1 MLQHSVLIVDD
12 DVKLVELLQTYFE
25 QEQFLVYT
33 AYDGL
38 EAIELVNK
46 RKPDIMILDIM
57 LPGMDGREVCRKI
70 RQHNDVPII
79 MLTAKDDESDR
90 LVGLGIGADDYVT
103 KPFSMKEVVARAK
116 VILRRIHGEVVEKK
130 TVLQFRE
137 IMIDLDRHQV
147 KRSGEVVDLTPTEF
161 KLLEVLA
168 RAPERVYS
176 RFQLMENT
184 QGYAFDGYERTIDA
198 HIRNLRRKLE
208 PDSRNPQ
215 YVLTVYGVGYK
226 FAGESHV

>member
-1 MLQHSVLIVDD
+1 MIQPSVLIVDD

-33 AYDGL
+33 AYDGI
-38 EAIELVNK
+38 EAIELVAK

-116 VILRRIHGEVVEKK
+116 VILRRMHGEVVEKK

-137 IMIDLDRHQV
+137 ITIDLERHQV
-147 KRSGEVVDLTPTEF
+147 KRSGDVLDLTPTEF

>member
-1 MLQHSVLIVDD
+1 MIQHSVLIVDD

-33 AYDGL
+33 AYNGI
-38 EAIELVNK
+38 EAMELVDK

-116 VILRRIHGEVVEKK
+116 VILRRMHGEVVERK
-130 TVLQFRE
+130 TVVQFRE
-137 IMIDLDRHQV
+137 ITIDLDRHQV
-147 KRSGEVVDLTPTEF
+147 KRSGEVLDLTPTEF

-208 PDSRNPQ
+208 ADSRNPQ

>member
-1 MLQHSVLIVDD
+1 MIQHSVLIVDD

-33 AYDGL
+33 AYDGI
-38 EAIELVNK
+38 EAVELVAK

-116 VILRRIHGEVVEKK
+116 VILRRMHGEVVEKK

-137 IMIDLDRHQV
+137 ITIDLDRHQV
-147 KRSGEVVDLTPTEF
+147 KRSGEVLDLTPTEF

-215 YVLTVYGVGYK
+215 YVVTVYGVGYK

>member
-1 MLQHSVLIVDD
+1 MIQPSVLIVDD

-33 AYDGL
+33 AYDGI
-38 EAIELVNK
+38 EAVELVAK

-70 RQHNDVPII
+70 RQNNDVPII

-116 VILRRIHGEVVEKK
+116 VILRRMHGEVVEKK

-137 IMIDLDRHQV
+137 ITIDLERHQV
-147 KRSGEVVDLTPTEF
+147 KRSGDVLDLTPTEF

-226 FAGESHV
+226 FAGELHV

>member
-1 MLQHSVLIVDD
+1 MIQHSVLIVDD

-33 AYDGL
+33 AYDGIA
-38 EAIELVNK
+38 AIELVDK

-116 VILRRIHGEVVEKK
+116 VILRRMHGEVVEKK

-137 IMIDLDRHQV
+137 ITIDLDRHQV
-147 KRSGEVVDLTPTEF
+147 KRSEEVLDLTPTEF

-215 YVLTVYGVGYK
+215 YILTVYGVGYK

>member
-1 MLQHSVLIVDD
+1 MIQHSVLIVDD

-33 AYDGL
+33 AYDGI
-38 EAIELVNK
+38 EAIELVDK

-116 VILRRIHGEVVEKK
+116 VILRRMHGEVVEKK

-137 IMIDLDRHQV
+137 ITIDLDRHQV
-147 KRSGEVVDLTPTEF
+147 KRSGEVLDLTPTEF

>member
-1 MLQHSVLIVDD
+1 MIQHSVLIVDD

-33 AYDGL
+33 AYDGI
-38 EAIELVNK
+38 EAIELVAK

-70 RQHNDVPII
+70 RQNNDVPII

-137 IMIDLDRHQV
+137 ITIDLDRHQV
-147 KRSGEVVDLTPTEF
+147 KRSGDVLDLTPTEF

-168 RAPERVYS
+168 RTPERVYS

-226 FAGESHV
+226 FAGELHV

>member
-1 MLQHSVLIVDD
+1 MIQPSVLIVDD

-33 AYDGL
+33 AYDGI
-38 EAIELVNK
+38 EAVELVAK

-70 RQHNDVPII
+70 RQNNDVPII

-116 VILRRIHGEVVEKK
+116 VILRRMHGEVVEKK

-137 IMIDLDRHQV
+137 ITIDLERHQV
-147 KRSGEVVDLTPTEF
+147 KRSGEVLDLTPTEF

-168 RAPERVYS
+168 RTPERVYS

-226 FAGESHV
+226 FAGELHV

>member
-1 MLQHSVLIVDD
+1 MIQPSVLIVDD

-33 AYDGL
+33 AYDGI
-38 EAIELVNK
+38 EAIELVAK

-116 VILRRIHGEVVEKK
+116 VILRRMHGEVVEKK

-137 IMIDLDRHQV
+137 ITIDLDRHQV
-147 KRSGEVVDLTPTEF
+147 KRSGEVLDLTPTEF

>member
-1 MLQHSVLIVDD
+1 M
-12 DVKLVELLQTYFE
+12 
-25 QEQFLVYT
+25 
-33 AYDGL
+33 
-38 EAIELVNK
+38 ELVDK

-116 VILRRIHGEVVEKK
+116 VILRRMHGEVVERK
-130 TVLQFRE
+130 TVVQFRE
-137 IMIDLDRHQV
+137 ITIDLDRHQV
-147 KRSGEVVDLTPTEF
+147 KRSGEVLDLTPTEF

-208 PDSRNPQ
+208 ADSRNPQ

>member
-1 MLQHSVLIVDD
+1 MIQPSVLIVDD

-33 AYDGL
+33 AYDGI
-38 EAIELVNK
+38 EAVELVAK

-70 RQHNDVPII
+70 RQNNDVPII

-137 IMIDLDRHQV
+137 ITIDLDRHQV
-147 KRSGEVVDLTPTEF
+147 KRSGDVLDLTPTEF

-168 RAPERVYS
+168 RTPERVYS

-215 YVLTVYGVGYK
+215 YVLTVYGIGYK
-226 FAGESHV
+226 FAGELHV

>member
-1 MLQHSVLIVDD
+1 MIQPSVLIVDD

-33 AYDGL
+33 AYDGI
-38 EAIELVNK
+38 EAVELVAK

-70 RQHNDVPII
+70 RQNNDVPII

-116 VILRRIHGEVVEKK
+116 VILRRMHGEVVEKK

-137 IMIDLDRHQV
+137 ITIDLDRHQV
-147 KRSGEVVDLTPTEF
+147 KRSGEVLDLTPTEF

-215 YVLTVYGVGYK
+215 YVVTVYGVGYK

>member
-1 MLQHSVLIVDD
+1 MIQPSVLIVDD

-33 AYDGL
+33 AYDGI
-38 EAIELVNK
+38 EAVELVAK

-70 RQHNDVPII
+70 RQNNDVPII

-137 IMIDLDRHQV
+137 ITIDLERHQV
-147 KRSGEVVDLTPTEF
+147 KRSGDVLDLTPTEF

-168 RAPERVYS
+168 RTPERVYS

-184 QGYAFDGYERTIDA
+184 QGYAFYGYERTIDA

-226 FAGESHV
+226 FAGELHV

>member
-1 MLQHSVLIVDD
+1 MIQHSVLIVDD

-33 AYDGL
+33 AYDGI
-38 EAIELVNK
+38 EAIELVDK

-116 VILRRIHGEVVEKK
+116 VILRRMHGEVVEKK

-137 IMIDLDRHQV
+137 ITIDLDRHQV
-147 KRSGEVVDLTPTEF
+147 KRSGEVLDLTPTEF

-215 YVLTVYGVGYK
+215 YVVTVYGVGYK

>member
-1 MLQHSVLIVDD
+1 MIQHSVLIVDD

-33 AYDGL
+33 AYDGI
-38 EAIELVNK
+38 EAIELVDK

-116 VILRRIHGEVVEKK
+116 VILRRMHGEVVEKK

-147 KRSGEVVDLTPTEF
+147 KRSGEVLDLTPTEF

-208 PDSRNPQ
+208 SDSRNPQ

>member
-1 MLQHSVLIVDD
+1 MIQPSVLIVDD

-33 AYDGL
+33 AYDGI
-38 EAIELVNK
+38 EAVELVAK

-70 RQHNDVPII
+70 RQNNDVPII

-116 VILRRIHGEVVEKK
+116 VILRRMHGEVVEKK

-137 IMIDLDRHQV
+137 ITIDLDRHQV
-147 KRSGEVVDLTPTEF
+147 KRSGDVLDLTPTEF

-168 RAPERVYS
+168 RTPERVYS

-226 FAGESHV
+226 FAGELHV

>member
-1 MLQHSVLIVDD
+1 MLQYSVLIVDD

-38 EAIELVNK
+38 EAIELVAK

-116 VILRRIHGEVVEKK
+116 VILRRMHGEVVEKK

-147 KRSGEVVDLTPTEF
+147 KRSGEVLDLTPTEF

>member
-1 MLQHSVLIVDD
+1 MIQHSVLIVDD

-33 AYDGL
+33 AYDGVA
-38 EAIELVNK
+38 AIELVDK

-116 VILRRIHGEVVEKK
+116 VILRRMHGEVVEKK

-147 KRSGEVVDLTPTEF
+147 KRSGEVLDLTPTEF

>member
-1 MLQHSVLIVDD
+1 MIQPSVLIVDD

-33 AYDGL
+33 AYDGI
-38 EAIELVNK
+38 EAVELVAK

-137 IMIDLDRHQV
+137 ITIDLDRHQV
-147 KRSGEVVDLTPTEF
+147 KRSGDVLDLTPTEF

-168 RAPERVYS
+168 RTPERVYS

-226 FAGESHV
+226 FAGELHV